1 MGSTEEPDRKRR
13 HLNKDHLASPP
24 VDAQMLQFQNH
35 KLAQQ
40 LYVQRNEINVLE
52 GKLNQLLSNQASFD
66 DNLSKV
72 SRVWNQVV
80 DDLES
85 LTVRYSSSS
94 NGTYLLEPA
103 SNVF

>member
-1 MGSTEEPDRKRR
+1 MEMQ
-13 HLNKDHLASPP
+13 

-72 SRVWNQVV
+72 SRVWNQVRFKSPTEV
-80 DDLES
+80 HW
-85 LTVRYSSSS
+85 SS
-94 NGTYLLEPA
+94 
-103 SNVF
+103 